1 MAKRKTNRP
10 PRGLL
15 GARPR
20 SRWLS
25 GSPQDHAEDAKL
37 YQKDLQDALNQI
49 HRSARKGDCDGVIT
63 QLVSASSLH
72 GQAYYAARESQRADL
87 QKTSER
93 QAGSL
98 MHLLNTLGFQCTRK
112 KG

>member
-1 MAKRKTNRP
+1 MAKKRTNRP

-20 SRWLS
+20 SRWLA

-37 YQKDLQDALNQI
+37 YQKDLQDTFNQI
-49 HRSARKGDCDGVIT
+49 HRSARRGDCNSVIT
-63 QLVSASSLH
+63 KITQAAALH
-72 GQAYYAARESQRADL
+72 GQAYYAARESQQHAL

-93 QAGSL
+93 QASAL
-98 MHLLNTLGFQCTRK
+98 AHLLDTLGFQCTRK
-112 KG
+112 KS

>member
-1 MAKRKTNRP
+1 MSKRKTNRP

-20 SRWLS
+20 SRWLA

-37 YQKDLQDALNQI
+37 YQKDLNDAFRDV
-49 HRSARKGDCDGVIT
+49 HRAARNGDCSGVIT
-63 QLVSASSLH
+63 KLVSASSLH
-72 GQAYYAARESQRADL
+72 GQAYYAARESRRADL
-87 QKTSER
+87 QRTSER

-98 MHLLNTLGFQCTRK
+98 MHLLDTLGFQCTRK